1 MRLSLRIALLAALAV
16 PLAAWAFFRPIRVL
30 APELAGVQCYSGD
43 VCTDDPQRVS
53 EALAFKFEAVQ
64 FVERKVGRVENV
76 PRMIFCSTPACEK
89 SFGFTGNASYN
100 VGTNGLVVA
109 SRGWQNYFLR
119 HELIHHIQGER
130 LGAIRLWLFT
140 PKWFIEGMAY
150 SLSEDPRHPLQ
161 EPFEGFR
168 SKYEGWA
175 SQIPSQALWSRA
187 EEL

>member
-1 MRLSLRIALLAALAV
+1 MRLSLRLALLTLLAL

-30 APELAGVQCYSGD
+30 APELAGVRCYSGG
-43 VCTDDPQRVS
+43 VCSDDPERVS
-53 EALAFKFEAVQ
+53 EALSLKLEAVQ
-64 FVERKVGRVENV
+64 FVQRKIGKIENV
-76 PRMIFCSTPACEK
+76 PRMIFCSSLACEK

-100 VGTNGLVVA
+100 VGTSGLVVA
-109 SRGWQNYFLR
+109 SRGWRDYYVR
-119 HELIHHIQGER
+119 HELIHHVQGER
-130 LGAIRLWLFT
+130 LGVIRLWLFT

-150 SLSEDPRHPLQ
+150 SLSDDPRHPLQ

-168 SKYEGWA
+168 SKYERWA